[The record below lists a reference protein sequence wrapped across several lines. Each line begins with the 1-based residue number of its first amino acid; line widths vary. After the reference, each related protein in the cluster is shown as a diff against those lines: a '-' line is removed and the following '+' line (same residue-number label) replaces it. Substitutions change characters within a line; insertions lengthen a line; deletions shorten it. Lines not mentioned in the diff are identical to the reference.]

1 MCYHP
6 TEGATVTEIPKRIS
20 AFIFD
25 LDGVIVDSTEVH
37 SEVWVE
43 YLKPFGVN
51 VAGIREQMHG
61 RRNDEIVRALFGE
74 GLSLSEVKAHGAAKE
89 ALYRKVMIPQ
99 LHSRLVPGVREFVAR
114 YAHLPLAVASNAE
127 PANVSAILEA
137 AGLRAWFRVVVDGHQ
152 VNRPKPH
159 PEIYWKTS
167 EMLGVP
173 PDECLVFEDS
183 KAGVAAAK
191 AAGCRVIGL
200 STTCR
205 ELPGVELMV
214 PHFQAAELTQW
225 LEAELHRL

>member
-1 MCYHP
+1 MCYYP
-6 TEGATVTEIPKRIS
+6 TGGATITRISKRIS

-37 SEVWVE
+37 SEVWLE

-51 VAGIREQMHG
+51 ATGIRETMHG

-74 GLSLSEVKAHGAAKE
+74 GLSLPEVEAHGTAKE

-99 LHSRLVPGVREFVAR
+99 LQSRLVPGVREFVAR

-127 PANVSAILEA
+127 PANVTAILDA
-137 AGLRAWFRVVVDGHQ
+137 AGLRDWFRVVVDGHQ
-152 VNRPKPH
+152 VKMPKPH
-159 PEIYWKTS
+159 PEIYWKAS
-167 EMLGVP
+167 ERLGAHP
-173 PDECLVFEDS
+173 EECLVFEDS
-183 KAGVAAAK
+183 AAGVAAAK

-200 STTCR
+200 STTCP

-214 PHFQAAELTQW
+214 PHFEAAELTQW
-225 LEAELHRL
+225 LEDELHRS